1 MNKNEETITQH
12 SKRIIDSLL
21 EKYPGKK
28 AYDLDGRGEHFV
40 CEVEPVTDH
49 PEYDKAVEVIISS
62 RPHKHLKMTQ
72 YYTILSGILELHLG
86 EKVVKLQTGDKY
98 TIRPNNIH
106 WARSDK
112 ECWIEIYSTPGWT
125 KEDHIVV

>member
-1 MNKNEETITQH
+1 MKTTTTR
-12 SKRIIDSLL
+12 SKRIINSLL
-21 EKYPGKK
+21 GKYPGKK
-28 AYDLDGRGEHFV
+28 TYDLDGRGEHFV